1 MNDLCSLGASEAV
14 AAIKERR
21 ISCEEVTRACLDR
34 IQAREPTVRAFVDL
48 QPEVALRTAREL
60 DRRKPRANEPLYG
73 VPVAVKEIFDTAGYR
88 CSWGSSIHAKRIPDI
103 DAPAVSR
110 LKAAGAVIVGT
121 AVSTEYAIAA
131 AGATTNPHDAT
142 RTPGGSSSG
151 PAAAVAA
158 GMVPL
163 ALGSQSIG
171 SIIRPSVYCGVFG
184 LKPTKGAISVRGAM
198 PLAVELDHAGPI
210 ARSPADL
217 VLACQALFAFDPLD
231 PTSRDIPVPKV
242 DSPVPNVIEMVGPLH
257 ARVRP
262 ASQQAVKKALA
273 ALHEAGASV
282 GRLELPSDFDAIEEA
297 VWTLICRGV
306 ARNHGQDYDQAR
318 ALMST
323 RMKELLERGWATS
336 DEQHRSAMSQ
346 IKDFAARLA
355 AALPPGT
362 VAVQAAVDDVAPPLA
377 SGTGSPLL
385 QGLWTAV
392 GFPALSV
399 PCGTVD
405 GLPIGVQLA
414 AVPNQE
420 SSLISAASVLSRA
433 FQEPRRS

>member
-1 MNDLCSLGASEAV
+1 MDDLSFLGVSEAV
-14 AAIKERR
+14 AAIRR
-21 ISCEEVTRACLDR
+21 GQIGCEELMRACLER
-34 IQAREPTVRAFVDL
+34 IAAREPSVRAFVDL
-48 QPEVALRTAREL
+48 QPESALQKAKDL
-60 DRRKPRANEPLYG
+60 DSRLPRPEEALYG

-88 CSWGSSIHAKRIPDI
+88 CSWGSPIHANRIPDV

-110 LKAAGAVIVGT
+110 LKAAGAVIIGT

-171 SIIRPSVYCGVFG
+171 SIVRPSVYCGVFG
-184 LKPTKGAISVRGAM
+184 LKPTRGAISLRGAM

-210 ARSPADL
+210 VRSPEDL
-217 VLACQALFAFDPLD
+217 ELACRALFAFDPLD
-231 PTSRDIPVPKV
+231 PASREVPVPKINA
-242 DSPVPNVIEMVGPLH
+242 PTFNVVEVVGPLRE
-257 ARVRP
+257 RVKPSSRR
-262 ASQQAVKKALA
+262 AVERTVA
-273 ALHEAGASV
+273 ALRGLGVTV
-282 GRLELPSDFDAIEEA
+282 GRLELPSDFDAVDDV
-297 VWTLICRGV
+297 VWTLICRGL
-306 ARNHGQDYDQAR
+306 ALNHSQDYDRAR
-318 ALMST
+318 TLMSA
-323 RMKELLERGWATS
+323 RLQELIERGRATS
-336 DEQHRSAMSQ
+336 NEQYRRAMNRVR
-346 IKDFAARLA
+346 DFATKLL

-362 VAVQAAVDDVAPPLA
+362 LAMQAAVDDVAPPLA

-392 GFPALSV
+392 GFPAVSI

-414 AVPNQE
+414 AAPNQE
-420 SSLISAASVLSRA
+420 AALISAASLLWRA
-433 FQEPRRS
+433 L

>member
-1 MNDLCSLGASEAV
+1 M
-14 AAIKERR
+14 
-21 ISCEEVTRACLDR
+21 RACLE
-34 IQAREPTVRAFVDL
+34 QVAAREPSVRAFVDL
-48 QPEVALRTAREL
+48 HPERALQKSREL
-60 DRRKPRANEPLYG
+60 DSRKPRPEEALYG

-88 CSWGSSIHAKRIPDI
+88 CSWGSPIHANRIPDV

-131 AGATTNPHDAT
+131 AGATTNPCDAT

-184 LKPTKGAISVRGAM
+184 LKPTRGAISLRGAM

-210 ARSPADL
+210 ARSPEDL
-217 VLACQALFAFDPLD
+217 GLACQALFAFDALD
-231 PTSRDIPVPKV
+231 PASRDVPVPKSNAPAF
-242 DSPVPNVIEMVGPLH
+242 DVIEIVGPLRE
-257 ARVRP
+257 RVQP
-262 ASQQAVKKALA
+262 ASQRAVERAVA
-273 ALHEAGASV
+273 ALRELGVTV
-282 GRLELPSDFDAIEEA
+282 GRLELPSDFDAVDDV
-297 VWTLICRGV
+297 VWTLICRGL
-306 ARNHGQDYDQAR
+306 ALNHGQDYDHAR
-318 ALMST
+318 TLMSA
-323 RMKELLERGWATS
+323 RLQELVERGRATS
-336 DEQHRSAMSQ
+336 DEDYRSAMSQ
-346 IKDFAARLA
+346 VRAFATKLSI
-355 AALPPGT
+355 ALPTGT
-362 VAVQAAVDDVAPPLA
+362 LALQAAVDDVAPPLA

-399 PCGTVD
+399 PCGKAN
-405 GLPIGVQLA
+405 GLPVGVQLA
-414 AVPNQE
+414 AAPNQE
-420 SSLISAASVLSRA
+420 AVLISAASLLSRA
-433 FQEPRRS
+433 MSGNYAERYDKA